1 MNLIIIN
8 LITIHHLRCG
18 FSLASWKWHHVEA
31 YIIVTLFIVL
41 SGLCKLVF
49 HQLHW
54 LSSRSRYS
62 CSLPPPPL
70 AILQVRI

>member
-1 MNLIIIN
+1 M
-8 LITIHHLRCG
+8 RY
-18 FSLASWKWHHVEA
+18 FYSLASWKWHHVEA

-54 LSSRSRYS
+54 LSSRLGHSTSYQS
-62 CSLPPPPL
+62 SISSTGSPPGQD
-70 AILQVRI
+70 IQ